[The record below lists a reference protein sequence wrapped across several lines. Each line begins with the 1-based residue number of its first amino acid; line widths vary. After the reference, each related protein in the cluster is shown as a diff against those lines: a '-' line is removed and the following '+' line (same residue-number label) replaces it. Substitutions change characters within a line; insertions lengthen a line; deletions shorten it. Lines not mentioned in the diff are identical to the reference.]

1 MSVRVSV
8 ELEYKV
14 NMENFENYTIRYGVS
29 DDAHEGESVR
39 DAHKRVEKLV
49 SELLWA
55 EVEEARKVAADNL
68 KKARPRGR

>member
-29 DDAHEGESVR
+29 DDARKGESVR